1 VQVVD
6 HRLVEWGDTALLTGL
21 LRLLFTRPGERVEQ
35 SASSWLSQ
43 VWRRTPAGW
52 QLVSLQ
58 STREAAP

>member
-6 HRLVEWGDTALLTGL
+6 HRLFEWGDTALLTGL